1 MALEEGVIVTDVW
14 YYFHLWIWA
23 EPRVFALFLCL
34 AGPLIDYWLGRFYII
49 TEVGVHIL
57 IDVFHILCKEMI
69 DMLPEII
76 ELFR

>member
-1 MALEEGVIVTDVW
+1 MTNTSAQEEAIRK
-14 YYFHLWIWA
+14 L
-23 EPRVFALFLCL
+23 
-34 AGPLIDYWLGRFYII
+34 FYII

-57 IDVFHILCKEMI
+57 IGVFHILCKEMI

>member
-1 MALEEGVIVTDVW
+1 MS
-14 YYFHLWIWA
+14 
-23 EPRVFALFLCL
+23 
-34 AGPLIDYWLGRFYII
+34 YWKRFYII

-57 IDVFHILCKEMI
+57 IGVFHILCKEMI